1 MLPIICITLV
11 MRLRHAIYRRSLCID
26 TDMLRLVAAVVATW
40 AEFQHGVA
48 YCATV

>member
-1 MLPIICITLV
+1 
-11 MRLRHAIYRRSLCID
+11 
-26 TDMLRLVAAVVATW
+26 MLRLVAAVVATW